1 MKVILVFVSTL
12 NGKITKGDDPEVKSW
27 SSKNDQEYY
36 GRIWKDSRLIIM
48 GSNTY
53 NENIIK
59 PSKGRMIV
67 IMTRN
72 PDFYK
77 NHEIPGQLEFSNNS
91 PSGLVAFY
99 EKAGFEQMTVVGG
112 SKVATSFLKENQVD
126 ELWLTIEPKMFG
138 KGQNLIAD
146 DPLEIYL
153 QLLGYE
159 KVNEQGTLITRYS
172 ILKTSDLQS

>member
-12 NGKITKGDDPEVKSW
+12 NGKITKGEDPEVKSW

-36 GRIWKDSRLIIM
+36 GKIWKDSSLIIM

-53 NENIIK
+53 NDNVIQ
-59 PSKGRMIV
+59 PSKDRLIV

-72 PDFYK
+72 PDLYMA
-77 NHEIPGQLEFSNNS
+77 HEVPGRLEFSDNS
-91 PSGLVAFY
+91 PSALSAFY

-112 SKVATSFLKENQVD
+112 SKVATSFLREDLVD
-126 ELWLTIEPKMFG
+126 ELWLTIEPRMFG
-138 KGQNLIAD
+138 KGHNLIED

-153 QLLGYE
+153 QLLSYE

-172 ILKTSDLQS
+172 ILKTSNLRH